1 MAFNL
6 GTSLSFFLPRYIS
19 LFHRRYISFLHSTQV
34 HLSLS
39 SQKHLFLTFYL
50 GTSLSFILDTH
61 LSFILPRSISLFH
74 PTKVHLSL
82 FLHIIYLRSFLSK
95 SLSSIFVSLY
105 RHAFSLSVHIIS
117 IHGSI
122 NHFPYLLLLRRMSF
136 FARKYYYIFRVCLN
150 SLSFPTVKPLTISL
164 FLRLPTSMSIY
175 TFTAFLNTS
184 CTFSLLSFQPK
195 QVYLVVY
202 LYIVYLFIRYLTV
215 CVGIAF

>member
-1 MAFNL
+1 MASQASLPSSLFVFDNFTHLLLCNL
-6 GTSLSFFLPRYIS
+6 PLSTFVCLGMLKQIFFHPRYIHGFQS
-19 LFHRRYISFLHSTQV
+19 RY
-34 HLSLS
+34 
-39 SQKHLFLTFYL
+39 
-50 GTSLSFILDTH
+50 
-61 LSFILPRSISLFH
+61 ISLFH

-164 FLRLPTSMSIY
+164 FLRLPSSMSIY

-184 CTFSLLSFQPK
+184 CTFSLLSF
-195 QVYLVVY
+195 
-202 LYIVYLFIRYLTV
+202 
-215 CVGIAF
+215 